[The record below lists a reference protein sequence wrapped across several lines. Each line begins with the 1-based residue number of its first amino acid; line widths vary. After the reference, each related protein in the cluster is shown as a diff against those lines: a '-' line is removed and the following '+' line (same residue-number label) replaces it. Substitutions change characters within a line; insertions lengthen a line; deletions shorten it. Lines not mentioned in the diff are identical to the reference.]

1 MVMFRR
7 WRKSVSNSRIW
18 ACTVT
23 SRAVVGSSANSSL
36 GLHDIAIA
44 IMIRWRIPPESW
56 LGNLR
61 SICFGSGMRTRVSNS
76 MLRARASLRL
86 IPSRTRRL
94 SCSCEPILRTG
105 LSAVIGSWKIM
116 AMPVPNSLRTSSR
129 DISESTL
136 PSKVMRPSRV
146 TLLPVSRPIAAR
158 DITVFPEPDS
168 PTMPMLVPA

>member
-7 WRKSVSNSRIW
+7 WRRSVSNSRIC

-23 SRAVVGSSANSSL
+23 SSAVVGSSAKSNF
-36 GLHDIAIA
+36 GLHEMAIA
-44 IMIRWRIPPESW
+44 IMMRWRIPPESW

-61 SICFGSGMRTRVSNS
+61 NICFGSGMRTSVSNS
-76 MLRARASLRL
+76 ILRARASLRL

-94 SCSCEPILRTG
+94 SWSCEPILRTG

-146 TLLPVSRPIAAR
+146 TLLPESRPMAAR
-158 DITVFPEPDS
+158 DITVLPEPDS
-168 PTMPMLVPA
+168 PTMPILIPA